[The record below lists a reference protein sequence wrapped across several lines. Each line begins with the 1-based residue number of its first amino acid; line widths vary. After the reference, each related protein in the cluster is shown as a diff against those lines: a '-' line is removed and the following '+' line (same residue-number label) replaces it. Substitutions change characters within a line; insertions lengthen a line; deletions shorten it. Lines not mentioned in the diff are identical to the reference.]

1 MSMFIMDFY
10 NVESGVQF
18 TLQWRNEEEYLLGK
32 AFLRDLLGD
41 DGSGARERGAVPFY
55 YLKNDQVRDAL
66 LDFRRELREKT
77 KA

>member
-32 AFLRDLLGD
+32 AFLKDLLGD
-41 DGSGARERGAVPFY
+41 DGSGGGERGAVPFY
-55 YLKNDQVRDAL
+55 YLENDQVRDAL